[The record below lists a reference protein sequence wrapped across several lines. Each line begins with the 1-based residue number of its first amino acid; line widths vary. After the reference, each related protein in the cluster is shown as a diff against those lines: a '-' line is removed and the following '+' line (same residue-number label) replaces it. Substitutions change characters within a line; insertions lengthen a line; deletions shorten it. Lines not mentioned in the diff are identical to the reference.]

1 MYKRS
6 YGNTNDIT
14 IPLENTYFKQINLQI
29 VSGCA
34 KKKKYEAR
42 SNPWFF
48 PVSVACE
55 TASFTAVGGL
65 DIFKMDFHFK
75 MSQTEKTTFVTFL
88 SLLSLSLYY

>member
-34 KKKKYEAR
+34 KKRGNLILICYANVMIILETTD
-42 SNPWFF
+42 NEM
-48 PVSVACE
+48 VA
-55 TASFTAVGGL
+55 T
-65 DIFKMDFHFK
+65 
-75 MSQTEKTTFVTFL
+75 
-88 SLLSLSLYY
+88 